1 MHTRTA
7 QMVVTGPTGRIRSRP
22 WAFEVEK
29 PETETQNRCTH
40 RSMPMQLSALREMLG
55 GTNQGGDS
63 LHFLHQL
70 GSTLRATGGRV
81 SYYPVLL
88 SWSHC
93 LR

>member
-1 MHTRTA
+1 
-7 QMVVTGPTGRIRSRP
+7 
-22 WAFEVEK
+22 
-29 PETETQNRCTH
+29 
-40 RSMPMQLSALREMLG
+40 MQLSGLREMLG